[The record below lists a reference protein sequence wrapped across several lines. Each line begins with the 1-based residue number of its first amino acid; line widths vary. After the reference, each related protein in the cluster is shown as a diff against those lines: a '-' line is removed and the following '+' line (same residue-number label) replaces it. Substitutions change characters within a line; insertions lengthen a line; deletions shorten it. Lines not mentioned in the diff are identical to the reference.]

1 MQFVVEPEKWVKYTL
16 QSELTSSVFRCP
28 NVFYAVTTFS
38 LFTTFLFPC
47 LFFLELLLTVFFIFF
62 LAILISMEKV
72 FQRFLFDASFFA
84 CIVFLVA
91 IIVVVEKDV
100 IVYCLLLSVISTFSS
115 FCINSFPFVGHLCCN
130 TILHLVWIVDPI
142 KSLTL
147 IFISYLL
154 FPREN
159 LSMWPSN
166 FQGFWCTMCYF
177 IWFIELFSD
186 TITRNDSVL

>member
-100 IVYCLLLSVISTFSS
+100 IV
-115 FCINSFPFVGHLCCN
+115 
-130 TILHLVWIVDPI
+130 
-142 KSLTL
+142 
-147 IFISYLL
+147 
-154 FPREN
+154 
-159 LSMWPSN
+159 
-166 FQGFWCTMCYF
+166 CYF
-177 IWFIELFSD
+177 YFFFILYKQFSL
-186 TITRNDSVL
+186 RGPSML

>member
-115 FCINSFPFVGHLCCN
+115 FCINSFPFVDHLCCN
-130 TILHLVWIVDPI
+130 TILHLAWIVDPI
-142 KSLTL
+142 KDLTL

-166 FQGFWCTMCYF
+166 FQGF
-177 IWFIELFSD
+177 
-186 TITRNDSVL
+186 